1 MGTTRIIALASQKGG
16 PGKTTLATNMAA
28 LLARHYGKGRTLLID
43 CDPQAN
49 ATSIFLGPEVAFGPN
64 PGLNV
69 YHVLCNET
77 RAEGVIQ
84 TARLKLRRQL
94 SVHTLDILPSHLSA
108 AVAELELVSKF
119 ERERRLK
126 RWLAPVQ
133 SRYDYIVVDCPP
145 SLGLITVNALMAATE
160 VIIPLEPGYFPL
172 VGLGLLRETIDQIRR
187 QSNPQIR
194 ITGYV
199 LMKEDRTRM
208 SSETYQVLQKN
219 FPSLV
224 LPSVP
229 RRSVVP
235 ESQANLTDLLGFE
248 LPGDDSNYDV
258 LPEVT
263 KAFIKIVEE
272 VVRRGKEVKP
282 A

>member
-1 MGTTRIIALASQKGG
+1 MTRIIALASQKGG
-16 PGKTTLATNMAA
+16 PGKTTLATNLAA
-28 LLARHYGKGRTLLID
+28 LLARHYGKGKTLLVD

-49 ATSIFLGPEVAFGPN
+49 ATPIFLGPEAAFGPK
-64 PGLNV
+64 PGPNI
-69 YHVLCNET
+69 YNVLCNET
-77 RAEGVIQ
+77 RAEGVIR
-84 TARLKLRRQL
+84 TTKLKLRRQF
-94 SVHTLDILPSHLSA
+94 SAHTLDVLPSHLSA
-108 AVAELELVSKF
+108 AVAELELVTKF

-126 RWLAPVQ
+126 RWLAPIQ
-133 SRYDYIVVDCPP
+133 SRYDYIIMDCPP

-172 VGLGLLRETIDQIRR
+172 VGLGLLRETIEQIRR

-199 LMKEDRTRM
+199 LMKEDRTKM
-208 SSETYQVLQKN
+208 SAETYQVLQKN
-219 FPSLV
+219 FPNQV

-229 RRSVVP
+229 RRSAVP

-248 LPGDDSNYDV
+248 LPGDDASYDV

-263 KAFIKIVEE
+263 KAFIRIVEE
-272 VVRRGKEVKP
+272 VVRRGKEVC
-282 A
+282 AA

>member
-1 MGTTRIIALASQKGG
+1 
-16 PGKTTLATNMAA
+16 
-28 LLARHYGKGRTLLID
+28 
-43 CDPQAN
+43 
-49 ATSIFLGPEVAFGPN
+49 
-64 PGLNV
+64 
-69 YHVLCNET
+69 
-77 RAEGVIQ
+77 VIQ

-94 SVHTLDILPSHLSA
+94 SAHTLDILPSHLSA

-126 RWLAPVQ
+126 RWLAPIQ
-133 SRYDYIVVDCPP
+133 SRYDYIIVDCPP
-145 SLGLITVNALMAATE
+145 SLGLITVNVLMAATE

-172 VGLGLLRETIDQIRR
+172 VGLGLLRETIEQIRR

-208 SSETYQVLQKN
+208 SVETYQVLQKN
-219 FPSLV
+219 FPNQV

-248 LPGDDSNYDV
+248 LPGDDSSYDV

>member
-1 MGTTRIIALASQKGG
+1 MTRIIALASQKGG
-16 PGKTTLATNMAA
+16 PGKTTLATNLAA
-28 LLARHYGKGRTLLID
+28 LLARHYGKGKTLLVD

-49 ATSIFLGPEVAFGPN
+49 ATSIFLGPEAAFGPK
-64 PGLNV
+64 PGPNI
-69 YHVLCNET
+69 YNVLCNET
-77 RAEGVIQ
+77 RAEGVIR
-84 TARLKLRRQL
+84 TTKLKLRRQF
-94 SVHTLDILPSHLSA
+94 SAHTLDVLPSHLSA
-108 AVAELELVSKF
+108 AVAELELVTKF

-126 RWLAPVQ
+126 RWLAPIQ
-133 SRYDYIVVDCPP
+133 SRYDYIIMDCPP

-172 VGLGLLRETIDQIRR
+172 VGLGLLRETIEQIRR

-199 LMKEDRTRM
+199 LMKEDRTKM
-208 SSETYQVLQKN
+208 SAETYQVLQKN
-219 FPSLV
+219 FPNQV

-229 RRSVVP
+229 RRSAVP
-235 ESQANLTDLLGFE
+235 ESQANLTDMLGYE
-248 LPGDDSNYDV
+248 LPGDDASYDV

-263 KAFIKIVEE
+263 KAFIRIVEE
-272 VVRRGKEVKP
+272 VVRRGKEVCT

>member
-1 MGTTRIIALASQKGG
+1 MGMTRIIALASQKGG

-28 LLARHYGKGRTLLID
+28 LLARHYGKGRTLLVD

-64 PGLNV
+64 PRLNI

-108 AVAELELVSKF
+108 AVAELELVTKF

-126 RWLAPVQ
+126 RWLAPIQ
-133 SRYDYIVVDCPP
+133 GRYDYIVVDCPP

>member
-1 MGTTRIIALASQKGG
+1 MTRIIALASQKGG
-16 PGKTTLATNMAA
+16 PGKTTLATNLAA
-28 LLARHYGKGRTLLID
+28 LLARHYGKGKTLLVD

-49 ATSIFLGPEVAFGPN
+49 ATSIFLGPEAAFGPK
-64 PGLNV
+64 PGPNI
-69 YHVLCNET
+69 YNVLCNET
-77 RAEGVIQ
+77 RAEGVIR
-84 TARLKLRRQL
+84 TTKLKLRRQF
-94 SVHTLDILPSHLSA
+94 SAHTLDVLPSHLSA
-108 AVAELELVSKF
+108 AVAELELVTKF

-126 RWLAPVQ
+126 RWLAPIQ
-133 SRYDYIVVDCPP
+133 SRYDYIIMDCPP

-172 VGLGLLRETIDQIRR
+172 VGLGLLRETIEQIRR

-199 LMKEDRTRM
+199 LMKEDRTKM
-208 SSETYQVLQKN
+208 SAETYQVLQKN
-219 FPSLV
+219 FPNQV

-229 RRSVVP
+229 RRSAVP

-248 LPGDDSNYDV
+248 LPGDDASYDV

-263 KAFIKIVEE
+263 KAFIRIVEE
-272 VVRRGKEVKP
+272 VVRRGKEVC
-282 A
+282 AA

>member
-282 A
+282 T

>member
-1 MGTTRIIALASQKGG
+1 MTRIIALASQKGG

-28 LLARHYGKGRTLLID
+28 LLARHYGKGRTLLVD

-64 PGLNV
+64 PGLNI

-108 AVAELELVSKF
+108 AVAELELVTKF

-126 RWLAPVQ
+126 RWLAPLQ

-145 SLGLITVNALMAATE
+145 SLGLVTVNALMAATE

-219 FPSLV
+219 FPNLV

>member
-1 MGTTRIIALASQKGG
+1 MIMTRIIALASQKGG

-28 LLARHYGKGRTLLID
+28 LLARHYGKGRTLLVD

-49 ATSIFLGPEVAFGPN
+49 ATSIFLGPEAAFGPS

-94 SVHTLDILPSHLSA
+94 SAHTLDILPSHLSA

-126 RWLAPVQ
+126 RWLAPIQ
-133 SRYDYIVVDCPP
+133 SRYDYIIVDCPP
-145 SLGLITVNALMAATE
+145 SLGLITVNVLMAATE

-208 SSETYQVLQKN
+208 SVETYQVLQKN

-248 LPGDDSNYDV
+248 LQGDDSSYDV